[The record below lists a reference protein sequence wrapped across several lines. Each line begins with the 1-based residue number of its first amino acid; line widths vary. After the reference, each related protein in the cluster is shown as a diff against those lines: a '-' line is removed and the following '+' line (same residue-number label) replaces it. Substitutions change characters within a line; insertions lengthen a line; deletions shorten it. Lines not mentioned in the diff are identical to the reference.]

1 MAEVFPLDINDQID
15 EEDLSDDEF
24 EEVSLFWM
32 RGGDEIAYNELYSVG
47 NCETQLSS
55 IKSWLF
61 CL

>member
-32 RGGDEIAYNELYSVG
+32 RGDDEIAYNENIFRRQQWNVAVEY
-47 NCETQLSS
+47 
-55 IKSWLF
+55 
-61 CL
+61 

>member
-32 RGGDEIAYNELYSVG
+32 SGAVKLRTTKLYSVG
-47 NCETQLSS
+47 NCVTKRSS
-55 IKSWLF
+55 IKSCLF

>member
-32 RGGDEIAYNELYSVG
+32 SGSGEIAYNEIIFRLG
-47 NCETQLSS
+47 ICET
-55 IKSWLF
+55 
-61 CL
+61 

>member
-32 RGGDEIAYNELYSVG
+32 SGGGEIAYNEIIFRR
-47 NCETQLSS
+47 NRET
-55 IKSWLF
+55 
-61 CL
+61 

>member
-32 RGGDEIAYNELYSVG
+32 RSGNEIAYNENIFYKRRWNVTV
-47 NCETQLSS
+47 E
-55 IKSWLF
+55 F
-61 CL
+61 